1 MKKGLIME
9 GGAMRGL
16 FTAGVIDVMME
27 NGIEFDGAVGV
38 SAGAAFGCNYKS
50 RQIGRVLRYNLAY
63 CKDPRYCSFRSLI
76 KTGDLFGAEFCYH
89 ELPDKL
95 DVFDYE
101 TFNNDP
107 MEFHMVCTDVETGRP
122 VYHKADK
129 ADYECLEWMRASA
142 SMPLAS
148 RIVEIGG
155 YKLLDGGISDSIPL
169 KYFEGLGYD
178 RNIVILTQPLDYI
191 KGPNKLMPLLKRA
204 LKKYP
209 KLLETMANRHNE
221 YNETTAYVREREEAG
236 EILVIRPESA
246 LEIGRIEHDP
256 AKLTATYE
264 LGRQTAEKRLHEV
277 ERFLHA

>member
-1 MKKGLIME
+1 ME

-27 NGIEFDGAVGV
+27 NNIEFDGAVGV

-50 RQIGRVLRYNLAY
+50 KQIGRVLRYNLAY
-63 CKDPRYCSFRSLI
+63 CKDPRYCSLRSLF
-76 KTGDLFGAEFCYH
+76 KTGDLFGADFCYH

-95 DVFDYE
+95 DLFDYD

-107 MEFHMVCTDVETGRP
+107 MEFHMVCTDVESGRP
-122 VYHKADK
+122 VYYKAEK

-169 KYFEGLGYD
+169 KYFESLGYD
-178 RNIVILTQPLDYI
+178 RNIVILTQPKDYI
-191 KGPNKLMPLLKRA
+191 KGPNKLMPILGRV

-209 KLLETMANRHNE
+209 KLIETMERRHIE
-221 YNETTAYVREREEAG
+221 YNETTDYVRRREETG
-236 EILVIRPESA
+236 DIIVIRPEKA

-256 AKLTATYE
+256 AKLTAVYE
-264 LGRQTAEKRLHEV
+264 MGRQTAEKRLQEI
-277 ERFLHA
+277 ERFLHKDR